1 MQVSGSPPRAR
12 GKVPYCLRRIGW
24 RRITPACAG
33 KRGCSLWFD
42 LLIGDHPRVRGEKR
56 ADADETAQQMGSPP
70 RARGK
75 VLVAHTL
82 AVERGITPACAGKS
96 SLVRFLGRADMN
108 HPRVRGE
115 KFIEQLALDL
125 PRGSPPRARGK
136 VERKGKN
143 SALTGITPA
152 CAGKRSPYTVTFGRS
167 WDHPRV
173 RGEKWSAIWPV
184 AWRWGSPPRARGK
197 AQNREMQKG
206 EKGITP
212 ACAGKSA
219 SFASSTAPAKDH
231 PRVRGEK
238 AAIGQKGDIGLG
250 SPPRA
255 RGKVFDPAKHFL
267 DLRITPACAGKS
279 II

>member
-152 CAGKRSPYTVTFGRS
+152 CAGKDHHIRSLSVGRGITPACAGKSGLRSGRS
-167 WDHPRV
+167 RGAGDHPRVRGEKRKIGKCKRAKKGSPPRARGKVRLLLRRLHRQRITPACAGKRRRSARRATSAWDHPRV
-173 RGEKWSAIWPV
+173 RGEKS
-184 AWRWGSPPRARGK
+184 
-197 AQNREMQKG
+197 
-206 EKGITP
+206 
-212 ACAGKSA
+212 
-219 SFASSTAPAKDH
+219 
-231 PRVRGEK
+231 
-238 AAIGQKGDIGLG
+238 
-250 SPPRA
+250 
-255 RGKVFDPAKHFL
+255 
-267 DLRITPACAGKS
+267 
-279 II
+279 